1 MTPAARQRR
10 MLALCLAAVYLIWGT
25 SYLATRVGV
34 LHLPP
39 LLFGGARFLIAGCV
53 LTAIAVWRGFR
64 PAQLAGQWQHLVVM
78 SFLGIAVCN
87 GLQVW
92 AMQWVPSG
100 TSALL
105 NASCALWIVLF
116 GLFGARAH
124 RPGGREM
131 LGLAIGFVGTA
142 LLVLPAASGAE
153 ASLAAQGGATQGTP
167 LVPQLAI
174 VLACVVWSLGT
185 IYMRNHAL
193 SIDLFAL
200 MGLQMLLG
208 GVWMVAGG
216 VMRGEPA
223 SWQWSRPGLLA
234 LAYLVVFSACLAYMA
249 YAWLARHATPAQT
262 GTYSYVN
269 PALATVVGY
278 VGLDERMNAMQ
289 VWGAAVILAGVLM
302 INWPASSPQP
312 SAPAAPPE
320 P

>member
-1 MTPAARQRR
+1 
-10 MLALCLAAVYLIWGT
+10 MLVLCLAAVYLIWGT
-25 SYLATRVGV
+25 SYLATRIGV

-39 LLFGGARFLIAGCV
+39 LLFGGARFLIAGTV
-53 LTAIAVWRGFR
+53 LTGIAFWRGFR
-64 PAQLAGQWQHLVVM
+64 PAQLAGQWHHLVVM

-116 GLFGARAH
+116 GLFGARGH
-124 RPGGREM
+124 RPSRREM
-131 LGLAIGFVGTA
+131 LGLVIGFIGTA
-142 LLVLPAASGAE
+142 VLVLPAGAGH
-153 ASLAAQGGATQGTP
+153 AGSQAAATP
-167 LVPQLAI
+167 LVAQLAI
-174 VLACVVWSLGT
+174 VLACVVWSVGT
-185 IYMRNHAL
+185 VYMRNHAVA
-193 SIDLFAL
+193 IDLFAL

-208 GVWMVAGG
+208 GTWMMLAG
-216 VMRGEPA
+216 MLRGEIA
-223 SWQWSRPGLLA
+223 LWQWSRPGMFA
-234 LAYLVVFSACLAYMA
+234 LAYLVVFSACLAYTA

-269 PALATVVGY
+269 PALAAVVGY
-278 VGLDERMNAMQ
+278 VGLDERLALSQ

-302 INWPASSPQP
+302 VNWPTSPT
-312 SAPAAPPE
+312 AVRAAPPE

>member
-1 MTPAARQRR
+1 MTHAARQRR
-10 MLALCLAAVYLIWGT
+10 MLVLCLAAVYLIWGT

-53 LTAIAVWRGFR
+53 LTGIALWRGLR
-64 PAQLAGQWQHLVVM
+64 PAQLAGHWHHLVVM

-124 RPGGREM
+124 RPGRREM
-131 LGLAIGFVGTA
+131 LGLGIGFCGTV
-142 LLVLPAASGAE
+142 LLVLPAATAGAGV
-153 ASLAAQGGATQGTP
+153 APTGATP
-167 LVPQLAI
+167 LRPQLAI

-185 IYMRNHAL
+185 IYMRTHAL
-193 SIDLFAL
+193 AIDLFAL

-208 GVWMVAGG
+208 GTWMVLAGAL
-216 VMRGEPA
+216 RGEPA
-223 SWQWSRPGLLA
+223 LWQWSVAGMSA
-234 LAYLVVFSACLAYMA
+234 LAYLVVFSACLAYTA

-269 PALATVVGY
+269 PALAAVVGY
-278 VGLDERMNAMQ
+278 VGLDERMSPMQ
-289 VWGAAVILAGVLM
+289 VWGAGVILAGVLM
-302 INWPASSPQP
+302 INWPVASPP
-312 SAPAAPPE
+312 SARAAPPE

>member
-1 MTPAARQRR
+1 
-10 MLALCLAAVYLIWGT
+10 MLVLCLAAVYLIWGT
-25 SYLATRVGV
+25 SYLATRIGV

-39 LLFGGARFLIAGCV
+39 LLFGGARFLIAGTV
-53 LTAIAVWRGFR
+53 LTGIALWRGFR
-64 PAQLAGQWQHLVVM
+64 PDQLAGQWHHLVVM

-116 GLFGARAH
+116 GLFGARGH
-124 RPGGREM
+124 RPGRREM
-131 LGLAIGFVGTA
+131 LGLVIGFIGTA
-142 LLVLPAASGAE
+142 VLVLSAGAGRAGSQAAA
-153 ASLAAQGGATQGTP
+153 TP

-174 VLACVVWSLGT
+174 VLACVVWSVGT
-185 IYMRNHAL
+185 IYMRNHAVA
-193 SIDLFAL
+193 IDLFAL

-208 GVWMVAGG
+208 GTWMVLAGTL
-216 VMRGEPA
+216 RGEPEL
-223 SWQWSRPGLLA
+223 WQWSRPGMFA
-234 LAYLVVFSACLAYMA
+234 LVYLVVFSACLAYTA

-269 PALATVVGY
+269 PALAAVVGY
-278 VGLDERMNAMQ
+278 VGLDERMALSQ
-289 VWGAAVILAGVLM
+289 AWGAAVILVGVLM
-302 INWPASSPQP
+302 VNWPAPSPT
-312 SAPAAPPE
+312 AVHAAPPE

>member
-10 MLALCLAAVYLIWGT
+10 MLVLCLATVYLIWGT

-39 LLFGGARFLIAGCV
+39 LLFGGARFLIAGTV

-64 PAQLAGQWQHLVVM
+64 PALLAGQWHHLVVM
-78 SFLGIAVCN
+78 SFLGVAVCN

-124 RPGGREM
+124 RPGRREM
-131 LGLAIGFVGTA
+131 LGLAIGFAGTA
-142 LLVLPAASGAE
+142 LLVLPAAAPANDIAAAAAGA
-153 ASLAAQGGATQGTP
+153 TP

-193 SIDLFAL
+193 AIDLFAL

-208 GVWMVAGG
+208 GLWMVLLGAL
-216 VMRGEPA
+216 RGEPA
-223 SWQWSRPGLLA
+223 LWQWSRPGLYA

-269 PALATVVGY
+269 PALATLVGY
-278 VGLDERMNAMQ
+278 VGLDERMTAVQ

-312 SAPAAPPE
+312 SAGAAPPE

>member
-1 MTPAARQRR
+1 VTPAARQRR
-10 MLALCLAAVYLIWGT
+10 MLVLCLSAVYLIWGT

-39 LLFGGARFLIAGCV
+39 LLFGGARFLIAGTV
-53 LTAIAVWRGFR
+53 LTGIAFWRGFR
-64 PAQLAGQWQHLVVM
+64 PAQLAGQWHHLVVM

-116 GLFGARAH
+116 GLFGARGH
-124 RPGGREM
+124 RPGSREM
-131 LGLAIGFVGTA
+131 LGLAIGFIGTA
-142 LLVLPAASGAE
+142 LLVLPAAGAATGTSGATGAGAGTT
-153 ASLAAQGGATQGTP
+153 ASP
-167 LVPQLAI
+167 LLPQLAI

-185 IYMRNHAL
+185 IYMRNHAVA
-193 SIDLFAL
+193 IDLFAL

-208 GVWMVAGG
+208 GTWMVLAGTL
-216 VMRGEPA
+216 RGEPA
-223 SWQWSRPGLLA
+223 LWQWSRPGLFA
-234 LAYLVVFSACLAYMA
+234 LAYLVVFSACLAYTA

-269 PALATVVGY
+269 PALATMVGY
-278 VGLDERMNAMQ
+278 VGLDERMSALQ

-302 INWPASSPQP
+302 INWPATSP
-312 SAPAAPPE
+312 AVRAAPPE

>member
-10 MLALCLAAVYLIWGT
+10 MLVLCLAAVYLIWGT

-39 LLFGGARFLIAGCV
+39 LLFGGARFLIAGSL
-53 LTAIAVWRGFR
+53 LTGIAFWRGFR
-64 PAQLAGQWQHLVVM
+64 PAHLAGQWQHLVVM
-78 SFLGIAVCN
+78 SLLGIAICN

-124 RPGGREM
+124 KPGRREM
-131 LGLAIGFVGTA
+131 LGLAIGFIGTA
-142 LLVLPAASGAE
+142 LLVLPAAAPAHEGIT
-153 ASLAAQGGATQGTP
+153 QGGAAPAGATP
-167 LVPQLAI
+167 LLPQLAI

-193 SIDLFAL
+193 AIDLTAL

-208 GVWMVAGG
+208 GVWMVLAAAL
-216 VMRGEPA
+216 RGEPA
-223 SWQWSRPGLLA
+223 AWNWSRPGIYA

-278 VGLDERMNAMQ
+278 VGLDERMGLMQ

-302 INWPASSPQP
+302 INWPVAGPP
-312 SAPAAPPE
+312 PARAARPAP
-320 P
+320 

>member
-1 MTPAARQRR
+1 
-10 MLALCLAAVYLIWGT
+10 MLVLCLSAVYLIWGT

-39 LLFGGARFLIAGCV
+39 LLFGGARFLIAGTV
-53 LTAIAVWRGFR
+53 LTGIAFWRGFR
-64 PAQLAGQWQHLVVM
+64 PAQLAGQWHHLVVM
-78 SFLGIAVCN
+78 SFLGIAICN

-116 GLFGARAH
+116 GLFGARGH
-124 RPGGREM
+124 RPGHREM
-131 LGLAIGFVGTA
+131 LGLAIGFIGTA
-142 LLVLPAASGAE
+142 LLVLPAVGT
-153 ASLAAQGGATQGTP
+153 AAGSAMTTAAGGRAAAAP

-185 IYMRNHAL
+185 IYMRNHAVA
-193 SIDLFAL
+193 IALFAL

-208 GVWMVAGG
+208 GTWMVLTGALC
-216 VMRGEPA
+216 GEPA
-223 SWQWSRPGLLA
+223 LWQWSRPGMLA
-234 LAYLVVFSACLAYMA
+234 LAYLVVFSACLAYTA

-269 PALATVVGY
+269 PALATLVGY
-278 VGLDERMNAMQ
+278 VGLDEHMSALQM
-289 VWGAAVILAGVLM
+289 WGAAVILAGVLM
-302 INWPASSPQP
+302 INWPASSP
-312 SAPAAPPE
+312 AVRAAPPE